1 MRKPVLLGTLSL
13 VTAILL
19 YLLFWPVPIEPVAW
33 QPPPNPGHTGVFA
46 PNERLQAMERLPLGD
61 QHGPEDVAVDQA
73 GQLYAATDD
82 GWIVR
87 LAADGSQPQRW
98 VNTGGRPLGIVFDTQ
113 GNLLVAD
120 AYRGLLRISP
130 DGQLVVLASEADGIP
145 IRYANN
151 VDVADDGSIYFSDSS
166 TKFGAEASGG
176 TYPASLLDILEH
188 GANGRLLV
196 YEPATGKARSLVN
209 GLHFANGVAVS
220 ADQRYVLVVETSQ
233 YRVLRY
239 WLTGPQARQ
248 WQPFIENLPGFPDN
262 LTRGLD
268 GRYWLALLSPR
279 SALLD
284 QLAGQPWL
292 RKLVQRLPAAVRP
305 KAVSYGHVIALD
317 GNGQVVLDLQDPGG
331 SYPLLT
337 AAAETRDYLYFGSLV
352 APAVGRLSRNKLGL

>member
-19 YLLFWPVPIEPVAW
+19 YFLFWPVPIEPVAW

-46 PNERLQAMERLPLGD
+46 PNERLRAMERLPLGG
-61 QHGPEDVAVDQA
+61 QSGPEDVAVDQA
-73 GQLYAATDD
+73 GRLYAATHD

-87 LAADGSQPQRW
+87 LAADGSSPQPW
-98 VNTGGRPLGIVFDTQ
+98 VNTGGRPLGIVFDAQ

-130 DGQLVVLASEADGIP
+130 DGQPVVLASEADGIP

-151 VDVADDGSIYFSDSS
+151 IDVAADGRIYFSDAS

-188 GANGRLLV
+188 GAHGRLLV
-196 YEPATGKARSLVN
+196 YEPATDRARSLVN

-220 ADQRYVLVVETSQ
+220 ADQSYVLVVETGL

-239 WLTGPQARQ
+239 WLSGPQAGQ
-248 WQPFIENLPGFPDN
+248 LQPFIENLPGFPDN

-279 SALLD
+279 SELLD

-292 RKLVQRLPAAVRP
+292 RKVVQRLPAVVRP
-305 KAVSYGHVIALD
+305 KAVSYNHVIALN

-331 SYPLLT
+331 GYPLLT

-352 APAVGRLSRNKLGL
+352 APAVGRLSWNKLGL